1 MCRWNAYVAGI
12 EEAPGRYRGVEPAWN
27 GTNVLLK
34 LHTDNPRLQRL
45 SDADHAIVS
54 EPLGDLPGAWLE
66 VPESTAVMVA
76 AGSHEQRPF
85 RSPPPG
91 TTANRKRPVGREV
104 YAYGEGRGQV
114 T

>member
-12 EEAPGRYRGVEPAWN
+12 EDAPGRYRGVEPAWN

-66 VPESTAVMVA
+66 VPESTALVIE

-85 RSPPPG
+85 RPQPPAPPADG
-91 TTANRKRPVGREV
+91 KRPVGREL
-104 YAYGEGRGQV
+104 
-114 T
+114 